1 VSGRVLLVDD
11 VAGICEALAEALG
24 HRGWDVVWRTSAAES
39 LEVLRTS
46 EVDVVVTDLVLKG
59 MNGLE
64 LCERIVE
71 MHPEI
76 PAIVMT
82 AFGTVEHAIGA
93 IRAGAYD
100 FIIKPFE
107 TEALVLALERA
118 VQHRRLQEEVRTL
131 RRVVA
136 ETSRFGNLIG
146 TSSAMQS
153 VYDLLGRI
161 ADSPA
166 TVLISGESGTGKEV
180 AARALHERGPR
191 KGRPFVAI
199 NCSAVPE
206 ALLESELFGHA
217 RGAFTDARA
226 ARTGLLLQ
234 ASGGT
239 LLLDEIGDMPL
250 SLQPKLL
257 RAIQERTLRPVGGD
271 EETPFDVRIIA
282 TTNRDLRSLVDEE
295 RFREDLYFRINVI
308 HVELP
313 PLRARG
319 GDVLLLAQH
328 FIDVHAARAGK
339 QVKGISP
346 PAAEKLLAYSWPGN
360 VRELQNCIERAIA
373 LTEHDR
379 IVVEDLPQTVRAYKR
394 SHVLVATDDPSE
406 MVPLAEVERRYV
418 LRVLEAVGGNKTSA
432 AQILGVTRKTLY
444 RKLEEYGAGEASR
457 EA

>member
-1 VSGRVLLVDD
+1 VTGRVLLVDD
-11 VAGICEALAEALG
+11 VQGMCEALAEALTR
-24 HRGWDVVWRTSAAES
+24 RGWDVVWRTSAPEA
-39 LEVLRTS
+39 LEVLRTG

-59 MNGLE
+59 MNGLA
-64 LCERIVE
+64 LCERIAESWPDV
-71 MHPEI
+71 
-76 PAIVMT
+76 PAIVIT
-82 AFGTVEHAIGA
+82 AFGTVEHAVGA

-118 VQHRRLQEEVRTL
+118 IQHRRLQEEVKTL

-136 ETSRFGNLIG
+136 DASHFGNLIG

-166 TVLISGESGTGKEV
+166 TVLITGESGTGKEV

-226 ARTGLLLQ
+226 ARAGLLLQ
-234 ASGGT
+234 ANGGT

-257 RAIQERTLRPVGGD
+257 RALQERTLRPVGGD
-271 EETPFDVRIIA
+271 EEVPFDVRVIA
-282 TTNRDLRSLVDEE
+282 TTNRDLRALVDEE

-328 FIDVHAARAGK
+328 FVDVHAARAQK
-339 QVKGISP
+339 VVKGISP
-346 PAAEKLLAYSWPGN
+346 GAAERLLAYSWPGN
-360 VRELQNCIERAIA
+360 VRELQNSIERAIA
-373 LTEHDR
+373 LTQHER
-379 IVVEDLPQTVRAYKR
+379 IVAEDLPETVRAHRR
-394 SHVLVATDDPSE
+394 SHVLIAGDDPSE
-406 MVPLAEVERRYV
+406 LVPLSEVERRYV

-444 RKLEEYGAGEASR
+444 RKLEEYGATDTPKGA
-457 EA
+457 